1 MKIKITYQT
10 EQEADRVLKLLQPML
25 TNAKVKKS
33 QIHPP
38 YKHIYIEVVDKCW
51 HLEQNNNT
59 PRIRGGDPN
68 KITSSNDTLEKE
80 KSQVTFEQVDCITT
94 TLSFINDIVDVISD
108 SASHGICS
116 REVIGDA
123 LYFTTNLIG
132 GVIGDCRRLIPMVL
146 PDEN

>member
-1 MKIKITYQT
+1 MSTQNISKKEKAPETGAICQT
-10 EQEADRVLKLLQPML
+10 AQG
-25 TNAKVKKS
+25 N
-33 QIHPP
+33 
-38 YKHIYIEVVDKCW
+38 
-51 HLEQNNNT
+51 
-59 PRIRGGDPN
+59 N
-68 KITSSNDTLEKE
+68 KITDLNHTSEKE

>member
-1 MKIKITYQT
+1 MSTNISKKEKAPTTGTICQT
-10 EQEADRVLKLLQPML
+10 DMG
-25 TNAKVKKS
+25 N
-33 QIHPP
+33 
-38 YKHIYIEVVDKCW
+38 
-51 HLEQNNNT
+51 
-59 PRIRGGDPN
+59 N
-68 KITSSNDTLEKE
+68 KITDLNYTSEKE

>member
-1 MKIKITYQT
+1 MQISEEILEKIK
-10 EQEADRVLKLLQPML
+10 
-25 TNAKVKKS
+25 S
-33 QIHPP
+33 Q
-38 YKHIYIEVVDKCW
+38 
-51 HLEQNNNT
+51 
-59 PRIRGGDPN
+59 
-68 KITSSNDTLEKE
+68 
-80 KSQVTFEQVDCITT
+80 
-94 TLSFINDIVDVISD
+94 NDIVDVISD

>member
-1 MKIKITYQT
+1 MSSNISKKEKSPVVKDSTITT
-10 EQEADRVLKLLQPML
+10 G
-25 TNAKVKKS
+25 N
-33 QIHPP
+33 
-38 YKHIYIEVVDKCW
+38 
-51 HLEQNNNT
+51 
-59 PRIRGGDPN
+59 N
-68 KITSSNDTLEKE
+68 KITDLNYTSEKE
-80 KSQVTFEQVDCITT
+80 KSQVTFEQVDRITT
-94 TLSFINDIVDVISD
+94 TLSFINDIVVVISD